1 MKLWQLQPFYTI
13 FDLYAP
19 SNICEIGT
27 HNARTACQFVKYLA
41 PRVNRLH
48 YTGYDLFEDADP
60 VITQQEHNGKGPGAE
75 INAMQSLAK
84 MQSRHANFTFEVTQG
99 NTKSTLTQP
108 KTFDFVYIDGGHSY
122 DTVMHD
128 FTMVC
133 RSTALVFDDY
143 QIKEVRQA
151 VDEIIVAYPDYLA
164 ILLPTNN
171 IRLKRQQMAMF
182 WEPDSK
188 LRSRLNRLLV

>member
-60 VITQQEHNGKGPGAE
+60 VITQQEHNGKGPGSLTR
-75 INAMQSLAK
+75 AMQSLAK

-133 RSTALVFDDY
+133 GSTALVFDDY

>member
-27 HNARTACQFVKYLA
+27 HNARTACQFIKYLA
-41 PRVNRLH
+41 PRVDKLH

-60 VITQQEHNGKGPGAE
+60 AITQQEHNGKGPGSLAR
-75 INAMQSLAK
+75 AMQSLGK
-84 MQSRHANFTFEVTQG
+84 MQRQHANFTFKVTQG
-99 NTKSTLTQP
+99 NTKLTLTQS

-128 FTMVC
+128 FNMVC
-133 RSTALVFDDY
+133 GSTALVFDDY
-143 QIKEVRQA
+143 QIKQVRQA
-151 VDEIIVAYPDYLA
+151 VDEIVVSYPDYLA
-164 ILLPTNN
+164 IPLPIND
-171 IRLKRQQMAMF
+171 IRLKRQQMAIF
-182 WEPDSK
+182 WKPGSK
-188 LRSRLNRLLV
+188 LRSRLISRLV

>member
-1 MKLWQLQPFYTI
+1 MKLWQLQSFYTI

-60 VITQQEHNGKGPGAE
+60 VITQQEHNGKGPGSLTR
-75 INAMQSLAK
+75 AMQSLAK